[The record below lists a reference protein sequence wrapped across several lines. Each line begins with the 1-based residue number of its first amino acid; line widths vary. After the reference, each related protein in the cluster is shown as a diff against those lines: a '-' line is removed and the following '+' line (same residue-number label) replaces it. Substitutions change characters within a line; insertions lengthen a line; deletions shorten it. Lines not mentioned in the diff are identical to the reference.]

1 MESTRM
7 ENNPDARH
15 GSPWRLWLALVILVL
30 LALGALYLWKMWSE
44 RQMSAQ
50 YETTQQAVLQRSRQ
64 ALTQQSIELL
74 RFSTIPLTWAIRKD
88 MMAGN
93 LGQINSYF
101 MELIREPYV
110 RQISLIRPDGLI
122 LLSTNKKL
130 EGQRIE
136 AAFPAAL
143 LNVSK
148 PEVTQDA
155 QGNIRIAQ
163 PVMGLNQK
171 LGLLVVSYAGDSI
184 QQKMATI
191 SGAESKA
198 PSQQPAS

>member
-7 ENNPDARH
+7 ESKPQARR
-15 GSPWRLWLALVILVL
+15 GSHWRLWLALILLVL
-30 LALGALYLWKMWSE
+30 LVLGAVYLWKLWSE
-44 RQMSAQ
+44 RQLNAH
-50 YETTQQAVLQRSRQ
+50 YEATQQTVLQRSQQ

-74 RFSTIPLTWAIRKD
+74 RFSTVPLTWAIRQE

-101 MELIREPYV
+101 LELIREPYV
-110 RQISLIRPDGLI
+110 RQITLIRPDGLI

-136 AAFPAAL
+136 AAFPTAL
-143 LNVSK
+143 LNVTK
-148 PEVTQDA
+148 PEVGQDP
-155 QGNIRIAQ
+155 QGNIRIAL

-184 QQKMATI
+184 QRKMATI
-191 SGAESKA
+191 RAAGT
-198 PSQQPAS
+198 PPPG